1 MFYCVVFDQMCVVV
15 TITCKVIFFF
25 REFPNH
31 DKRQKQSQSHNLPYM
46 LSLAHCTK
54 SRKFKEYNV
63 LKCCKMVSRCTLK
76 VLMRPGL

>member
-15 TITCKVIFFF
+15 TITCKMIFFF

-54 SRKFKEYNV
+54 SRKFKEYSV
-63 LKCCKMVSRCTLK
+63 LKNV
-76 VLMRPGL
+76 GLGAR